1 MARATS
7 NQTPAQMFALAFGVV
22 YLLVG
27 LVGFA
32 VTGFDE
38 FASETGE
45 KLILFE
51 INPLQN
57 IIHIA
62 VGALWLGASSKHSS
76 AKRVNTLIGAVYL
89 ALAVLGFAGALDTLI
104 SNNTADSFLHLATG
118 ALSLYFGTA
127 GAEGPG
133 RTTTTV

>member
-1 MARATS
+1 MATTTS
-7 NQTPAQMFALAFGVV
+7 NQTPAQMFALGFGVV

-32 VTGFDE
+32 VTGFDQ

-45 KLILFE
+45 VLILFE
-51 INPLQN
+51 INPLHN

-76 AKRVNTLIGAVYL
+76 AKSINTLIGAVYL
-89 ALAVLGFAGALDTLI
+89 AFAVLGFAGALDTII
-104 SNNTADSFLHLATG
+104 SHNTSDAFLHLVSG
-118 ALSLYFGTA
+118 GLSLFFGTA
-127 GAEGPG
+127 GAESLG
-133 RTTTTV
+133 RTT